1 MEKSQRKILLAII
14 LIIVLIII
22 LIISFLLCLNIN
34 NENAMSNEQTAEND
48 IINGVYEVEEI
59 EANTEIRLVDSQ
71 SQYYSIVACI
81 NDYYKDILDGN
92 NKKLYDT
99 LDNRYIQE
107 NSITQE
113 NVIGKINTSNFSNS
127 DYIVK
132 NMYIQE
138 TENIY
143 NYYINGYLKEQG
155 MNTNTYFVLFV
166 DQYNSTYSIYPI
178 NEERYNN
185 IIELKE
191 SIESNTISENDNNLY
206 QVVQVSDEDTAKR
219 LLEDYQYKIE
229 NNIQLAYE
237 ELDSEYRQKKFSDI
251 EEYTQYINNIGIS
264 QSNVVQYQK
273 SKIDDSVQYII
284 LDENGRYY
292 VFNETSVMK
301 YNVLLDIYTIELPN
315 FVESYNNSNE
325 AEKVQYDIQLWFYAI
340 NDGDYAYA
348 YNKLDQTYRNNNF
361 PIQVDFENYMKTTF
375 YAYNKLGYTSYEKNG
390 DLYIYKMVIT
400 NSEDST
406 QTIEKQFVVKLLEG
420 TDFVMSFEK

>member
-14 LIIVLIII
+14 IILILIII
-22 LIISFLLCLNIN
+22 LIISFLIYLNLN
-34 NENAMSNEQTAEND
+34 NENLISNEQIAENE
-48 IINGVYEVEEI
+48 IINEVYEVEEI

-71 SQYYSIVACI
+71 SQYYSVVACI
-81 NDYYKDILDGN
+81 NNYYKAILDGN

-113 NVIGKINTSNFSNS
+113 NVIEKINTSNFSNS

-143 NYYINGYLKEQG
+143 NYYINGYLREQG

-273 SKIDDSVQYII
+273 SKIDDYVQYII

-315 FVESYNNSNE
+315 FVESYSNSNE
-325 AEKVQYDIQLWFYAI
+325 AEKVQYNIQLWFYTI
-340 NDGDYAYA
+340 NDGDYVYA
-348 YNKLDQTYRNNNF
+348 YNKLDETYRNNNF
-361 PIQVDFENYMKTTF
+361 PTQADFENYMKTTF

-420 TDFVMSFEK
+420 TDFVMSFNV

>member
-14 LIIVLIII
+14 IILILIII
-22 LIISFLLCLNIN
+22 LIISFLIYLNLN
-34 NENAMSNEQTAEND
+34 NENVISNEQIAENE
-48 IINGVYEVEEI
+48 IINEVYEVEEI

-71 SQYYSIVACI
+71 SQYYSVVACI
-81 NDYYKDILDGN
+81 NNYYKAILDGN

-113 NVIGKINTSNFSNS
+113 NVIEKINTSNFSNS

-143 NYYINGYLKEQG
+143 NYYINGYLREQG

-273 SKIDDSVQYII
+273 SKIDDYVQYII

-315 FVESYNNSNE
+315 FVESYSNSNE
-325 AEKVQYDIQLWFYAI
+325 AEKVQYNIQLWFYAI
-340 NDGDYAYA
+340 NDGDYVYA
-348 YNKLDQTYRNNNF
+348 YNKLDETYRNNNF
-361 PIQVDFENYMKTTF
+361 PTQADFENYMKTTF

>member
-14 LIIVLIII
+14 IILILIII
-22 LIISFLLCLNIN
+22 LIISFLIYLNLN
-34 NENAMSNEQTAEND
+34 NENVISNEQIAENE
-48 IINGVYEVEEI
+48 IINEVYEVEEI

-71 SQYYSIVACI
+71 SQYYSVVACI
-81 NDYYKDILDGN
+81 NNYYKAILDGN

-113 NVIGKINTSNFSNS
+113 NVIEKINTSNFSNS

-143 NYYINGYLKEQG
+143 NYYINGYLREQG

-191 SIESNTISENDNNLY
+191 IIETETISENDNNLY

-237 ELDSEYRQKKFSDI
+237 ELNSEYRQKKFSNI

-264 QSNVVQYQK
+264 QASVVQYQK

-361 PIQVDFENYMKTTF
+361 PTQVDFENYMKTTF

>member
-191 SIESNTISENDNNLY
+191 IIETETISENDNNLY

-237 ELDSEYRQKKFSDI
+237 ELNSEYRQKKFSNI

-264 QSNVVQYQK
+264 QASVVQYQK

-325 AEKVQYDIQLWFYAI
+325 AEKVQYDIQLWFDAI

-361 PIQVDFENYMKTTF
+361 PTQVDFENYMKTTF

>member
-14 LIIVLIII
+14 IILILIII
-22 LIISFLLCLNIN
+22 LIISFLIYLNLN
-34 NENAMSNEQTAEND
+34 NENLISNEQIAENE
-48 IINGVYEVEEI
+48 IINEVYEVEEI

-71 SQYYSIVACI
+71 SQYYSVVACI
-81 NDYYKDILDGN
+81 NNYYKAILDGN

-113 NVIGKINTSNFSNS
+113 NVIEKINTSNFSNS

-143 NYYINGYLKEQG
+143 NYYINGYLREQG

-273 SKIDDSVQYII
+273 SKIDDYVQYII

-315 FVESYNNSNE
+315 FVESYSNSNE
-325 AEKVQYDIQLWFYAI
+325 AEKVQYNIQLWFYTI
-340 NDGDYAYA
+340 NDGDYVYA
-348 YNKLDQTYRNNNF
+348 YNKLDETYRNNNF
-361 PIQVDFENYMKTTF
+361 PTQADFENYMKTTF

>member
-14 LIIVLIII
+14 IILILIII
-22 LIISFLLCLNIN
+22 LIISFLIYLNLN
-34 NENAMSNEQTAEND
+34 NENVISNEQIAENE
-48 IINGVYEVEEI
+48 IINEVYEVEEI

-71 SQYYSIVACI
+71 SQYYSVVACI
-81 NDYYKDILDGN
+81 NNYYKAILDGN

-113 NVIGKINTSNFSNS
+113 NVIEKINTSNFSNS

-143 NYYINGYLKEQG
+143 NYYINGYLREQG

-191 SIESNTISENDNNLY
+191 SIESNTILENDNNLY

-273 SKIDDSVQYII
+273 SKIDDYVQYII

-315 FVESYNNSNE
+315 FVESYSNSNE
-325 AEKVQYDIQLWFYAI
+325 AEKVQYNIQLWFYAI
-340 NDGDYAYA
+340 NDGDYVYA
-348 YNKLDQTYRNNNF
+348 YNKLDETYRNNNF
-361 PIQVDFENYMKTTF
+361 PTQADFENYMKTTF

>member
-14 LIIVLIII
+14 IILILIII
-22 LIISFLLCLNIN
+22 LIISFLIYLNLN
-34 NENAMSNEQTAEND
+34 NENLISNEQIAENE
-48 IINGVYEVEEI
+48 IINEVYEVEEI

-71 SQYYSIVACI
+71 SQYYSVVACI
-81 NDYYKDILDGN
+81 NNYYKAILDGN

-113 NVIGKINTSNFSNS
+113 NVIEKINTSNFSNS

-143 NYYINGYLKEQG
+143 NYYINGYLREQG

-273 SKIDDSVQYII
+273 SKIDDYVQYII

-315 FVESYNNSNE
+315 FVESYSNSNE
-325 AEKVQYDIQLWFYAI
+325 AEKVQYNIQLWFYTI
-340 NDGDYAYA
+340 NDGDYVYA
-348 YNKLDQTYRNNNF
+348 YNKLDETYRNNNF
-361 PIQVDFENYMKTTF
+361 PTQVDFENYMKTTF

>member
-1 MEKSQRKILLAII
+1 
-14 LIIVLIII
+14 
-22 LIISFLLCLNIN
+22 
-34 NENAMSNEQTAEND
+34 
-48 IINGVYEVEEI
+48 
-59 EANTEIRLVDSQ
+59 
-71 SQYYSIVACI
+71 
-81 NDYYKDILDGN
+81 
-92 NKKLYDT
+92 
-99 LDNRYIQE
+99 
-107 NSITQE
+107 
-113 NVIGKINTSNFSNS
+113 
-127 DYIVK
+127 
-132 NMYIQE
+132 MYIQE

-191 SIESNTISENDNNLY
+191 IIETETISENDNNLY

-237 ELDSEYRQKKFSDI
+237 ELNSEYRQKKFSNI

-264 QSNVVQYQK
+264 QASVVQYQK

-361 PIQVDFENYMKTTF
+361 HTQVDFENYMKTTF

>member
-1 MEKSQRKILLAII
+1 ML
-14 LIIVLIII
+14 
-22 LIISFLLCLNIN
+22 
-34 NENAMSNEQTAEND
+34 NEQIAENE
-48 IINGVYEVEEI
+48 IINEVYEVEEI

-71 SQYYSIVACI
+71 SQYYSVVACI
-81 NDYYKDILDGN
+81 NDYYKDILGGN
-92 NKKLYDT
+92 NKKLYDV
-99 LDNRYIQE
+99 LDNKYIQE

-113 NVIGKINTSNFSNS
+113 NVIEKINTSNFSNS

-191 SIESNTISENDNNLY
+191 IIETETISENDNNLY

-237 ELDSEYRQKKFSDI
+237 ELNSEYRQKKFSNI

-264 QSNVVQYQK
+264 QANVVQYQK
-273 SKIDDSVQYII
+273 SKIDDYVQYII
-284 LDENGRYY
+284 LDESGRYY

-315 FVESYNNSNE
+315 FVESYSNSNE
-325 AEKVQYDIQLWFYAI
+325 AEKVQYNIQLWFYAI

-361 PIQVDFENYMKTTF
+361 PTQVDFENYMKTTF

>member
-191 SIESNTISENDNNLY
+191 IIETETISENDNNLY

-237 ELDSEYRQKKFSDI
+237 ELNSEYRQKKFSNI

-264 QSNVVQYQK
+264 QASVVQYQK

-361 PIQVDFENYMKTTF
+361 PTQVDFENYMKTTF

>member
-1 MEKSQRKILLAII
+1 MEKSQKNILLAII
-14 LIIVLIII
+14 FIIILIII
-22 LIISFLLCLNIN
+22 LIISFLIYLNIN
-34 NENAMSNEQTAEND
+34 NEDVMLNEQITEND
-48 IINGVYEVEEI
+48 INEVYEIEEI
-59 EANTEIRLVDSQ
+59 EANTKIRLVDSQ
-71 SQYYSIVACI
+71 SQYYSVIACI
-81 NDYYKDILDGN
+81 NNYYNDILEGN

-113 NVIGKINTSNFSNS
+113 NVIEKINTSNFSNP
-127 DYIVK
+127 DYIAK
-132 NMYIQE
+132 DMYIQE

-155 MNTNTYFVLFV
+155 MNINTYFVLFV

-191 SIESNTISENDNNLY
+191 IIESEKISENDNNLY
-206 QVVQVSDEDTAKR
+206 KVVQVSDEDTAKR
-219 LLEDYQYKIE
+219 LLEDYQYKIG

-237 ELDSEYRQKKFSDI
+237 KLNNEYKQKKFSNI

-264 QSNVVQYQK
+264 QANVVQYK
-273 SKIDDSVQYII
+273 KNKIDDYIQYII

-301 YNVLLDIYTIELPN
+301 YNVLLDIYTIESTN

-325 AEKVQYDIQLWFYAI
+325 AEKVQYNIQLWFYAI

-361 PIQVDFENYMKTTF
+361 PTQADFENYMKTTF
-375 YAYNKLGYTSYEKNG
+375 YAYNKLGYTSYEQNG

>member
-14 LIIVLIII
+14 IILILIII
-22 LIISFLLCLNIN
+22 LIISFLIYLNLN
-34 NENAMSNEQTAEND
+34 NENVISNEQIAENE
-48 IINGVYEVEEI
+48 IINEVYEVEEI

-71 SQYYSIVACI
+71 SQYYSVVACI
-81 NDYYKDILDGN
+81 NNYYKAILDGN

-113 NVIGKINTSNFSNS
+113 NVIEKINTSNFSNS

-143 NYYINGYLKEQG
+143 NYYINGYLREQG

-191 SIESNTISENDNNLY
+191 IIETETISENDNNLY

-237 ELDSEYRQKKFSDI
+237 ELDSEYRQKKFSNI

-264 QSNVVQYQK
+264 QANVVQYQK
-273 SKIDDSVQYII
+273 SKIDDYVQYII
-284 LDENGRYY
+284 LDESGRYY

-315 FVESYNNSNE
+315 FVESYSNSNE
-325 AEKVQYDIQLWFYAI
+325 AEKVQYNIQLWFYAI

-361 PIQVDFENYMKTTF
+361 PTQVDFENYMKTTF
-375 YAYNKLGYTSYEKNG
+375 YSYNKLGYTSYEKNG

>member
-14 LIIVLIII
+14 LIIILIII
-22 LIISFLLCLNIN
+22 VIISFLIYLSIN
-34 NENAMSNEQTAEND
+34 NKNVMLNEQIAENE
-48 IINGVYEVEEI
+48 IINEVYEVEEI

-71 SQYYSIVACI
+71 SQYYSVVACI
-81 NDYYKDILDGN
+81 NDYYKDILGGN
-92 NKKLYDT
+92 NKKLYDV
-99 LDNRYIQE
+99 LDNKYIQE

-113 NVIGKINTSNFSNS
+113 NVIEKINTSNFSNS

-191 SIESNTISENDNNLY
+191 IIETETISENDNNLY

-237 ELDSEYRQKKFSDI
+237 ELNSEYRQKKFSNI

-264 QSNVVQYQK
+264 QASVVQYQK

-361 PIQVDFENYMKTTF
+361 PTQVDFENYMKTTF

>member
-14 LIIVLIII
+14 IILILIII
-22 LIISFLLCLNIN
+22 LIISFLIYLNLN
-34 NENAMSNEQTAEND
+34 NENLISNDQIAENE
-48 IINGVYEVEEI
+48 IINEVYEVEEI

-71 SQYYSIVACI
+71 SQYYSVVACI
-81 NDYYKDILDGN
+81 NNYYKAILDGN

-113 NVIGKINTSNFSNS
+113 NVIEKINTSNFSNS

-143 NYYINGYLKEQG
+143 NYYINGYLREQG

-273 SKIDDSVQYII
+273 SKIDDYVQYII

-315 FVESYNNSNE
+315 FVESYSNSNE
-325 AEKVQYDIQLWFYAI
+325 AEKVQYNIQLWFYTI

-361 PIQVDFENYMKTTF
+361 PTQVDFENYMKTTF

>member
-14 LIIVLIII
+14 IILILIII
-22 LIISFLLCLNIN
+22 LIISFLIYLNLN
-34 NENAMSNEQTAEND
+34 NENVISNEQIAENE
-48 IINGVYEVEEI
+48 IINEVYEVEEI
-59 EANTEIRLVDSQ
+59 EAITEIRLVDSQ
-71 SQYYSIVACI
+71 SQYYSVVACI
-81 NDYYKDILDGN
+81 NNYYKAILDGN

-113 NVIGKINTSNFSNS
+113 NVIERINTSNFSNS

-143 NYYINGYLKEQG
+143 NYYINGYLREQG

-273 SKIDDSVQYII
+273 SKIDDYVQYII

-315 FVESYNNSNE
+315 FVESYSNSNE
-325 AEKVQYDIQLWFYAI
+325 AEKVQYNIQLWFYAI
-340 NDGDYAYA
+340 NDGDYVYA
-348 YNKLDQTYRNNNF
+348 YNKLDETYRNNNF
-361 PIQVDFENYMKTTF
+361 PTQADFENYMKTTF